1 MSVHRENPEQTSPET
16 KVDGRAPWG
25 TAVCVLGM
33 VCAASGAFFIDI
45 VLEFLGVLLGA
56 TGYALGARKLGIT
69 TVVLSTILLLVF
81 LAASQGEIPSIDAR
95 DPIASGRSVELP

>member
-16 KVDGRAPWG
+16 KVEGRAPWG
-25 TAVCVLGM
+25 TAACVLGM